1 MIRIFVS
8 TASGLYAGVGH
19 FSAGTYEQEIC
30 LTQQQISNFRRG
42 VRMGRILVLQEMRE
56 NVENLRE
63 SLEPSGH
70 ELVVVNTIN
79 AAMHQLKE
87 EQFDMIICA
96 VFLENESVF
105 DFLKICKHDLMYRS
119 IPFVFY
125 CCKTSQF
132 ARSVRDGLQIAARTL
147 GAERYVIMESF
158 DAYSLKSQV
167 EECLDGQCSFSVDND
182 GAHVA
187 S

>member
-1 MIRIFVS
+1 
-8 TASGLYAGVGH
+8 
-19 FSAGTYEQEIC
+19 
-30 LTQQQISNFRRG
+30 
-42 VRMGRILVLQEMRE
+42 MGRILVLQELQE
-56 NVENLRE
+56 NVVNLRQ

-70 ELVVVNTIN
+70 ELVVVSTIN

-87 EQFDMIICA
+87 DQFDMIICA

-105 DFLKICKHDLMYRS
+105 DFLKNCKNDLVYRT

-125 CCKTSQF
+125 CYKTSKF

-158 DAYSLKSQV
+158 NAHVLRSQV
-167 EECLDGQCSFSVDND
+167 EECLYGECGFSVEND
-182 GAHVA
+182 GAPMA